1 MRTDQKHFR
10 RRSASG
16 RRTRRGRRSRRDSS
30 ARRTCGH
37 RSASR
42 SDRARTGP
50 RTRRT
55 AHLDAAVYRREW
67 RRRTAQIPTRVSAV
81 VTKAPSAALSRRDD
95 AHPVLTCGLGNS
107 VSLSHCAAPRQE
119 GREHRRRNLPTK
131 ATYSAGLPAS
141 IEHRRA
147 LSLPAD
153 APRVTRARFKA
164 PEGLHLQAG
173 AFRTSQLGARGT
185 PSVSSRRSEG

>member
-1 MRTDQKHFR
+1 MRTDQSISGAGP
-10 RRSASG
+10 SAE
-16 RRTRRGRRSRRDSS
+16 TRRGRRSRRDSS

-67 RRRTAQIPTRVSAV
+67 RRRTAQILTRVSAV
-81 VTKAPSAALSRRDD
+81 VTKAPSAAPIPKRSCPPGLNLWARELSFPKPLRGTTTR
-95 AHPVLTCGLGNS
+95 
-107 VSLSHCAAPRQE
+107 

-164 PEGLHLQAG
+164 PEGLHRQAG
-173 AFRTSQLGARGT
+173 AFPNIT
-185 PSVSSRRSEG
+185 VRRSRYSLCVIKPAV